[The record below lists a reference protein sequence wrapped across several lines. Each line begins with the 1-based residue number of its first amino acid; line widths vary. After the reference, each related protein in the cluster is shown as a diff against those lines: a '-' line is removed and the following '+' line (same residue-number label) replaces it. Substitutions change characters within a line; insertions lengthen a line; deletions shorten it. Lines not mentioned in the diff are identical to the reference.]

1 MPIII
6 SGGSGLVRALRR
18 YACFTSV
25 MLLRRST
32 ICSVGALGV
41 LLVFSLNV
49 ARAEQTLDLQLQ
61 PAGSSAAPGKAPESR
76 QMVKLPSRGLLH
88 GRANGSSVGWVG
100 YVQARKAVIRKSRSS
115 AASSLFSVSKGTP
128 LAVIDTSGS
137 WYGVLMTDGS
147 TGWIAAAD
155 LDISDL
161 RLVADTSWTP
171 GSNSNL
177 LQYAMSFLGTPY
189 VWGGTS
195 RSGSDCSGF
204 VQQVWGAM
212 GVRLPRTAREQ
223 ALVGAAVAP
232 ESLAPGDRLYFACK
246 GGAVDHTGI
255 YVGNGMFIHSSSGR
269 GGVVLEKLQGGK
281 YINWLVGCRRG

>member
-1 MPIII
+1 M
-6 SGGSGLVRALRR
+6 V
-18 YACFTSV
+18 
-25 MLLRRST
+25 LRRST
-32 ICSVGALGV
+32 ICSAGALGV
-41 LLVFSLNV
+41 LLIFSLSV

-61 PAGSSAAPGKAPESR
+61 PVGSSAAPGKAPESR
-76 QMVKLPSRGLLH
+76 QTVKLPSRGLLQ
-88 GRANGSSVGWVG
+88 GRANGSSVGRVG
-100 YVQARKAVIRKSRSS
+100 YVQTREAVIRKSRSS
-115 AASSLFSVSKGTP
+115 TASSLFSVSKGTP

-147 TGWIAAAD
+147 TGWVSAAD

-161 RLVADTSWTP
+161 RLVADTSQTP

-204 VQQVWGAM
+204 VQQVWGAV

-232 ESLAPGDRLYFACK
+232 EGLAPGDRLYFACK

-255 YVGNGMFIHSSSGR
+255 YVGNGMFIHSSSSR
-269 GGVVLEKLQGGK
+269 GGVVLEKLRDSR